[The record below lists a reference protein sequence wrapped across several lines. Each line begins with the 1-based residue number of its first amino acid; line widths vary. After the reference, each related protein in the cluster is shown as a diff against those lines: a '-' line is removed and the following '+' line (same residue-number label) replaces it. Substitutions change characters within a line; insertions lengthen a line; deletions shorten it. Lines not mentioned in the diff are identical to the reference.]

1 MTPVYQEKLHNS
13 LWLWKMVMVLCR
25 WCEVDFEINDSDK
38 EALKISK
45 LLSQNHMQKNE
56 TFISVKYI
64 YNV

>member
-1 MTPVYQEKLHNS
+1 MEDGE
-13 LWLWKMVMVLCR
+13 VLCR
-25 WCEVDFEINDSDK
+25 WCEVDFKINDSDK

-64 YNV
+64 YKL